1 MRHESQFQ
9 RVQDGQVRAQDM
21 IRGPDLSKSRLE
33 EPELA
38 VSAFAGAESIGAG
51 EGQMANLDSL
61 IEDFQKPALI

>member
-1 MRHESQFQ
+1 
-9 RVQDGQVRAQDM
+9 M
-21 IRGPDLSKSRLE
+21 IRGPDLSNGRLE

-38 VSAFAGAESIGAG
+38 VSAFAGAESIAPG